1 MMILSSALLFAG
13 MLLFF
18 FGIVLIVNE
27 RSSRL
32 RLGRLSA
39 GAQSE
44 TEVGIFQADESF
56 LVRLLTPLAG
66 SLGQG
71 RSGREA
77 KKLRERLAHAGQRS
91 PVAVVT
97 FRGLRVALLAAL
109 PLMLFLTPLRLFV
122 GENLLPAAAAAMA
135 GLGYILPS
143 YLLDRRIKHRS
154 REIERHLPTALDLLA
169 VCIEAGLGLIQ
180 GLSRVGQ
187 EIRRISPVLAE
198 EIGLVNLATG
208 AGRSNTE
215 ALREL
220 AQRTNVREVSVLV
233 SMLTQTERFGT
244 SLGVALRT
252 HSDSM
257 RTRRTQLAEERAAKA
272 ALRMLFPTAII
283 LLALLVLIMGLA
295 AVHTS
300 KILGTP

>member
-32 RLGRLSA
+32 RLGRLNA

-66 SLGQG
+66 SLG

-180 GLSRVGQ
+180 GLSRVGH

>member
-32 RLGRLSA
+32 RLGRLNA

-66 SLGQG
+66 SLG

-180 GLSRVGQ
+180 GLSRVGH

-244 SLGVALRT
+244 SLGAALRT

>member
-13 MLLFF
+13 TLLLF
-18 FGIVLIVNE
+18 FGIVLLVNE

-44 TEVGIFQADESF
+44 TEVGIFQADESL

-66 SLGQG
+66 SRGQG
-71 RSGREA
+71 RSARGA
-77 KKLRERLAHAGQRS
+77 KKLRERLSHAGHRS
-91 PVAVVT
+91 PVAVVM
-97 FRGLRVALLAAL
+97 FRGLRVVLLAVL

-122 GENLLPAAAAAMA
+122 SENLLPATAAAMA

-143 YLLDRRIKHRS
+143 YLLDRLIKHRS

-244 SLGVALRT
+244 SLAVALRT

-257 RTRRTQLAEERAAKA
+257 RIRRTQLSEERAAKA
-272 ALRMLFPTAII
+272 TLRMLFPTAII

>member
-180 GLSRVGQ
+180 GLSRVGH

>member
-66 SLGQG
+66 SLG

-77 KKLRERLAHAGQRS
+77 KKLRVRLAHAGQRS
-91 PVAVVT
+91 PGAVVT

-180 GLSRVGQ
+180 GLSRVGH

>member
-66 SLGQG
+66 SLGRG
-71 RSGREA
+71 RNGREA

-180 GLSRVGQ
+180 GLSRVGH

-220 AQRTNVREVSVLV
+220 AQRTNVREVSV
-233 SMLTQTERFGT
+233 
-244 SLGVALRT
+244 
-252 HSDSM
+252 
-257 RTRRTQLAEERAAKA
+257 RRISTIGFEAAQP
-272 ALRMLFPTAII
+272 REQ
-283 LLALLVLIMGLA
+283 
-295 AVHTS
+295 TS
-300 KILGTP
+300 KRTVP